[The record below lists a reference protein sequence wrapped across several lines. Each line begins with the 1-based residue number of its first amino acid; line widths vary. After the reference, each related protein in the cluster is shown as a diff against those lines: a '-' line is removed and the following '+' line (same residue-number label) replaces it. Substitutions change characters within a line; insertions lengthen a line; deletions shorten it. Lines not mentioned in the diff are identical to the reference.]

1 MIKPIVHIAP
11 KGTFHAWFA
20 SKGKLGGQSKVP
32 SVQND
37 RKVLEEVLKIVENL
51 E

>member
-1 MIKPIVHIAP
+1 MIKPIVHTAP

-37 RKVLEEVLKIVENL
+37 RKVLDEVLNIIRKL
-51 E
+51 Q

>member
-1 MIKPIVHIAP
+1 MVEPLIHVAP

-37 RKVLEEVLKIVENL
+37 REVLEEILALID
-51 E
+51 

>member
-1 MIKPIVHIAP
+1 MMIKPIVHAAP
-11 KGTFHAWFA
+11 EGTFHAWFA

-37 RKVLEEVLKIVENL
+37 RKVLEEMLYIIES
-51 E
+51 